1 MEISLPWCLKGGHR
15 CANSI
20 MTHPDTNR
28 PFTVRAR
35 GFQAELSS
43 KVQLLCCISLEVTHV
58 MRSGHIKSTSVAE
71 QESFSFV
78 EHLGNRWWCN
88 ARVGSLMIGDGHEW
102 CNCLANYTIFFQ
114 IGVEAPSLLSSNN
127 PWWPITC
134 RKPAAQATLKVM
146 DWLKVMDL
154 QRGSYKSWDHL
165 YYWKDKDEYPMGQV
179 FGSLPWQLADFDFGN
194 QLVYSMYIKYLKKKK
209 YIYIHLNTELYKLLH
224 TTFGNRVSKNKS
236 HGVCRICGF
245 LKLEQ
250 WKTHEVFCRNRGLYC
265 SV

>member
-1 MEISLPWCLKGGHR
+1 
-15 CANSI
+15 
-20 MTHPDTNR
+20 
-28 PFTVRAR
+28 
-35 GFQAELSS
+35 
-43 KVQLLCCISLEVTHV
+43 
-58 MRSGHIKSTSVAE
+58 MRWGHIKSTSVAE

-78 EHLGNRWWCN
+78 EHLGNRWWYN
-88 ARVGSLMIGDGHEW
+88 SRVGSLMIGDGHEW
-102 CNCLANYTIFFQ
+102 CKCLANYTIFFQ

-194 QLVYSMYIKYLKKKK
+194 IWKPVGVLNVHYISKEKIH
-209 YIYIHLNTELYKLLH
+209 IYINIYILIRSYASFFIRHLEIESRRT
-224 TTFGNRVSKNKS
+224 NRM
-236 HGVCRICGF
+236 
-245 LKLEQ
+245 
-250 WKTHEVFCRNRGLYC
+250 VF
-265 SV
+265 VEFADF